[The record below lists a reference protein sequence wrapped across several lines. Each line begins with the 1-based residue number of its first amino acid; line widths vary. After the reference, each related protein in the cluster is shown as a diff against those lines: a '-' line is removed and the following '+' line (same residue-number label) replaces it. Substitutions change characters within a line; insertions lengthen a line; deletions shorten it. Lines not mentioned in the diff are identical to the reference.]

1 MDLPVRKRPELPRTD
16 FHRKIRQ
23 EVPTVPAVRVSDF
36 GMQIDKQIVLSAMA
50 QPGFESWRPNF
61 ETRHLNRPRTRPA
74 ELEGDGRTG
83 AVLLITFYDP
93 RDEPPQTRLILTRR
107 HEELNNHAGQ
117 ISLPGG
123 QQDRNES
130 LEQTALR
137 EAKEEIGLKSNEIEI
152 VGRLNQ
158 VYIPP
163 SDFTVVPFVGWCNTM
178 PKWVRSEREVAEIIE
193 ASVDD
198 LLKPTS
204 LAHGPMKIDD
214 VQRRVAYYQ
223 VGKHRV
229 WARQQ
234 LF

>member
-1 MDLPVRKRPELPRTD
+1 
-16 FHRKIRQ
+16 
-23 EVPTVPAVRVSDF
+23 
-36 GMQIDKQIVLSAMA
+36 MQIDKQIVLSAMA
-50 QPGFESWRPNF
+50 QTGFENWRPNF
-61 ETRHLNRPRTRPA
+61 EARHLNRPSKRPA
-74 ELEGDGRTG
+74 ELDGDGRMG

-93 RDEPPQTRLILTRR
+93 YDDPPQTRLILTRR

-123 QQDRNES
+123 QQDGNES

-137 EAKEEIGLKSNEIEI
+137 EAKEEIGLESNEIEI

-163 SDFTVVPFVGWCNTM
+163 SDFTVVPFVGWCSKM

-204 LAHGPMKIDD
+204 LMHGPAQIDD
-214 VQRRVAYYQ
+214 GRQLVAYYQ

-229 WARQQ
+229 WGATAIILNEFLLRIQAVIATNNQ
-234 LF
+234 TCTRNRP